1 MNQQRLWFELERV
14 ASRVRLF
21 RFWLALAAAWLIA
34 AGVGF
39 ALWSLRDSLG
49 AGAGVS
55 VLLLVLVAAIL
66 AAGGLVYLVAPGV
79 DVISAAPGGGF
90 QSMDGS
96 SMATPHIAG
105 LAALLW
111 QAMPTATV
119 AQIENAIYGSCSI
132 GTMSRDR
139 ANRGLPNAVK
149 AFQLLTGT
157 PLPTSAPKP
166 ARPGRARKPAKK
178 AKLRLSRISSD

>member
-1 MNQQRLWFELERV
+1 MAAHELILLSPYRYPGANALTLAREDMACWLNGHSLLWH
-14 ASRVRLF
+14 
-21 RFWLALAAAWLIA
+21 
-34 AGVGF
+34 
-39 ALWSLRDSLG
+39 
-49 AGAGVS
+49 
-55 VLLLVLVAAIL
+55 
-66 AAGGLVYLVAPGV
+66 P
-79 DVISAAPGGGF
+79 
-90 QSMDGS
+90 
-96 SMATPHIAG
+96 
-105 LAALLW
+105 ALLW

-132 GTMSRDR
+132 GTMPRDR

-178 AKLRLSRISSD
+178 AKLKTARRTVRSTTRKVARRKRRAA